1 MKKIHIAEDEI
12 EISELLASFFQR
24 KGFQVSTSTSA
35 EEAMKTIDIET
46 PDFAILDL
54 FLEGQKNGLDI
65 LKFIKKKYP
74 SVKTIVASG
83 IIESTMKEQMNGYKP
98 DIFLQKPY
106 SLDELLSKIKTLC

>member
-12 EISELLASFFQR
+12 EISELLSSFFQR
-24 KGFQVSTSTSA
+24 KGFEVSTSTNA
-35 EEAMKTIDIET
+35 EEAIKTIDLDT

-54 FLEGQKNGLDI
+54 FLEGQKSGLDI

-74 SVKTIVASG
+74 SIKTIVASG
-83 IIESTMKEQMNGYKP
+83 IIEGTIKEQMNGYKP

-106 SLDELLSKIKTLC
+106 SLDDLLSKIKTFC

>member
-1 MKKIHIAEDEI
+1 MSNKHKEATMMKIHIAEDEI

-35 EEAMKTIDIET
+35 EEAMKTIDLET

-74 SVKTIVASG
+74 AVKTLL
-83 IIESTMKEQMNGYKP
+83 
-98 DIFLQKPY
+98 LQV
-106 SLDELLSKIKTLC
+106 L